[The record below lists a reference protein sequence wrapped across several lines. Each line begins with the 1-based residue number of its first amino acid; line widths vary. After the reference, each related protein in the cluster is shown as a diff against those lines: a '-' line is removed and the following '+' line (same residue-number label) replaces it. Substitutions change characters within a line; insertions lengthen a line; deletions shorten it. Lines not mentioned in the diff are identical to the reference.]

1 MWQFTQTNIESQR
14 SYYQIRKV
22 YMVEIKIALIY
33 WKNTDLES
41 ERRAEESKL
50 IEGYSGNQL
59 ANTNVYCFSKTKANQ
74 VINYQ

>member
-1 MWQFTQTNIESQR
+1 
-14 SYYQIRKV
+14 
-22 YMVEIKIALIY
+22 MVEIKIALIY